1 MRFPR
6 AFNLDLLFRP
16 RTVAVVGASNNPSK
30 LGWHVMTSLNRD
42 GFGGR
47 VVPVNPG
54 AGEILGLTAARCLE
68 DVEGKVDLV
77 VIAVPAPLVAGVFD
91 ACARKGV
98 GGIVLVTAGF
108 KEVDDPEGGRLQA
121 ALARR
126 ITRAGIP
133 VIGPNTFGLVNRHH
147 GLNASFTP
155 EFSLCAKGGVSLVSQ
170 SGGIAHLSAFL
181 ALRDGIGL
189 SKIVGLGNRM
199 NTGFSDVVDFLMGD
213 PDTRAV
219 ALYIEGMDRPAAL
232 LETLRA
238 HRGKKPVVAY
248 KTGASLS
255 GDRASASHTGSL
267 AGRDEIY
274 RGFFRQA
281 GILRAGD
288 TETFLDAAR
297 VLAGSPPPAGGR
309 VAVLTGQ
316 AGPGMAACD
325 ALEAAGLE
333 VPSFSPATRAE
344 VERLLPPLALRTNP
358 VDMGPAWYDNE
369 AITGMMRAVLEDERI
384 DAVLLL
390 MMFAS
395 ANRSAVS
402 GVAPFLRAWSQ
413 RKPVISCLLAPPGI
427 WDEEVT
433 ALEREGGLVNFPTP
447 ERAARA
453 LAALHRAAGLRAKL
467 EPGASRAKAVVP

>member
-1 MRFPR
+1 MPSPP
-6 AFNLDLLFRP
+6 AFNLNPLFHP
-16 RTVAVVGASNNPSK
+16 RTVAVVGASDNPSK
-30 LGWHVMTSLNRD
+30 LGWHVMTSLTRD

-54 AGEILGLTAARCLE
+54 AREILGLRAAKSLE
-68 DVEGKVDLV
+68 DVEGTVDLV
-77 VIAVPAPLVAGVFD
+77 VIAVPAHLVPEVFE
-91 ACARKGV
+91 ACARKRV
-98 GGIVLVTAGF
+98 GAIVLITAGF
-108 KEVDDPEGGRLQA
+108 KEVDDPEGGRLQDT
-121 ALARR
+121 LARR
-126 ITRAGIP
+126 ITEAGIP

-155 EFSLCAKGGVSLVSQ
+155 EFSLCKMGGVSLVSQ

-181 ALRDGIGL
+181 ALRDGVGV

-199 NTGFSDVVDFLMGD
+199 NTGFSDVVDFLMED
-213 PDTRAV
+213 SDTRAV
-219 ALYIEGMDRPAAL
+219 ALYIEGMDRPGSL
-232 LETLRA
+232 LETIRA

-248 KTGASLS
+248 KTGTSLS

-281 GILRAGD
+281 GILRASD
-288 TETFLDAAR
+288 AETFLDAAR
-297 VLAGSPPPAGGR
+297 VLAGSRLPAGGG

-325 ALEAAGLE
+325 TLEAAGLE
-333 VPSFSPATRAE
+333 IPSFSLATQAE

-395 ANRSAVS
+395 ANRSAIS
-402 GVAPFLRAWSQ
+402 GMTSFLRTWSQ
-413 RKPVISCLLAPPGI
+413 RKPVVSCLLAPPGV
-427 WDEEVT
+427 WDEEVAT
-433 ALEREGGLVNFPTP
+433 LERDGALVNFPTP

-453 LAALHRAAGLRAKL
+453 LAALHHAAGLRAKL
-467 EPGASRAKAVVP
+467 DPAAS

>member
-1 MRFPR
+1 MPSPP
-6 AFNLDLLFRP
+6 AFNLDPLFRP

-30 LGWHVMTSLNRD
+30 LGWHVMTSLTRD

-54 AGEILGLTAARCLE
+54 TGKIFGLRAAAGLE
-68 DVEGKVDLV
+68 DVEGSVDLV
-77 VIAVPAPLVAGVFD
+77 VIAVPARLVPEVFD

-98 GGIVLVTAGF
+98 GGIVLITAGF
-108 KEVDDPEGGRLQA
+108 KEVDDPEGGRLQDI
-121 ALARR
+121 LARR
-126 ITRAGIP
+126 ITEAGIP

-155 EFSLCAKGGVSLVSQ
+155 EFSLCEAGGVSLVSQ

-181 ALRDGIGL
+181 ALRDGVGV

-199 NTGFSDVVDFLMGD
+199 NTGFSDVVDYLMED

-219 ALYIEGMDRPAAL
+219 ALYIEGMDRPGSL
-232 LETLRA
+232 LGTIRA
-238 HRGKKPVVAY
+238 HHGKKPVVAY

-281 GILRAGD
+281 GILRVSDA
-288 TETFLDAAR
+288 ETFLDAAR

-325 ALEAAGLE
+325 TLEAAGLE
-333 VPSFSPATRAE
+333 IPSFGPVTRAE

-395 ANRSAVS
+395 ANRSAIS
-402 GVAPFLRAWSQ
+402 GMTSFLKAWSQ
-413 RKPVISCLLAPPGI
+413 RKPVVSCLLAPPGV
-427 WDEEVT
+427 WDEEVKT
-433 ALEREGGLVNFPTP
+433 LEREGALVNFPTP

-453 LAALHRAAGLRAKL
+453 LAGLHQAAGLRAKL
-467 EPGASRAKAVVP
+467 DPAAS